1 MPMQMSGVVPVTVED
16 PGVLVASEEKRAHL
30 LVPAEEEEALSVAED
45 MEHSDYDVFAR
56 PAPSW
61 ASTPGVS
68 ALSCSS

>member
-1 MPMQMSGVVPVTVED
+1 MTVED

-45 MEHSDYDVFAR
+45 MEHGDYDVFAR